1 VSTSFPAMGNT
12 VDLTIVGG
20 GAHLLDAA
28 AERIEQLESI
38 WSRFRDGSDVA
49 RLNAAG
55 GRPVPVHPD
64 TALLVRYLVAAQ
76 AATLGAFDPTL
87 GPALSRLGYRTS
99 RTGFRRASSFH
110 DGARAGT
117 DLSTTRI
124 DARFGEVVLPPTAT
138 LDPGGLG
145 KGLAADLV
153 ASMLLR
159 SGAEGACVSIGGDI
173 RCTGR
178 GPVDGRWTIGV
189 ADAFDRTRSTQM
201 LRLGDGGVAT
211 SSVFAKQ
218 WAVDGTTHHHVL
230 DPETALPLPPGGGA
244 VIQASAIASEAVW
257 AEVAA
262 TAALVRQSA
271 SAGELGGPGGAGR
284 IAVRTVRANGT
295 VEQGCGWRE
304 FVDE

>member
-1 VSTSFPAMGNT
+1 MGNT
-12 VDLTIVGG
+12 VDVTVTGG

-28 AERIEQLESI
+28 AERIEQLESR

-55 GRPVPVHPD
+55 GKPVPVHPD
-64 TALLVRYLVAAQ
+64 TVLLVRYLVAAQ

-99 RTGFRRASSFH
+99 RTDFHRVSSFH
-110 DGARAGT
+110 DGALAGT

-153 ASMLLR
+153 AAMLLR
-159 SGAEGACVSIGGDI
+159 SGAAGACVSIGGDI
-173 RCTGR
+173 RCNGR
-178 GPVDGRWTIGV
+178 GPVDGHWTIGV
-189 ADAFDRTRSTQM
+189 ADVLDRTRPTQL

-211 SSVFAKQ
+211 SSVLAKQ
-218 WAVDGTTHHHVL
+218 WTVDDTTHHHVL
-230 DPETALPLPPGGGA
+230 DPESALPLPPGGSA
-244 VIQASAIASEAVW
+244 VIQASAIAAEAVW

-262 TAALVRQSA
+262 TAALVRQSTA
-271 SAGELGGPGGAGR
+271 AGALGGPVGAGR
-284 IAVRTVRANGT
+284 IAVRTVRADGS
-295 VEQGCGWRE
+295 VEEGSGWRC
-304 FVDE
+304 FVHE